1 VADKSSQ
8 LVLSA
13 LSRTFTNPAG
23 LPLHGG
29 KATPGLFPNTAAGK
43 QAAQRCLQD
52 GFLRCASHPAE
63 APGEPASYEPT
74 AGGLATT
81 TSKKAKATP
90 ELYRI
95 TEKGTAWL
103 LSQASP
109 REVIEDFVRVLE
121 TRQTQMGDLLIL
133 VRQMQSSFEQLRAN
147 AEKVLQYVRQ
157 PGALSL
163 FKNADESQ
171 PNYFWQ
177 PEASANGADRGD
189 EAIDWPALVLDHLAK
204 WQGGAASEDCPL
216 PELYQQVN
224 GWKPGMSIGRFH
236 DALRQLVEANRIYL
250 HPWTGP
256 MYELPEPAFALLVGH
271 EVAYYA
277 SYRKN

>member
-1 VADKSSQ
+1 MADKSSQ

-13 LSRTFTNPAG
+13 LSRTFANPAG
-23 LPLHGG
+23 LPLHSG

-52 GFLRCASHPAE
+52 GFLRSAAPDSDSDPA
-63 APGEPASYEPT
+63 GYEPT

-121 TRQTQMGDLLIL
+121 ARQTQMGDLLIL
-133 VRQMQSSFEQLRAN
+133 VRQMQTSFEQLRAN

-177 PEASANGADRGD
+177 PEANSGAERGD
-189 EAIDWPALVLDHLAK
+189 EAIDWSALVLDHLAK
-204 WQGGAASEDCPL
+204 WQGAGSEDCPL

-236 DALRQLVEANRIYL
+236 DALRQLVETNRIYL

>member
-13 LSRTFTNPAG
+13 LSRTIANPTG

-29 KATPGLFPNTAAGK
+29 GKTTPGLFPNTAAGK
-43 QAAQRCLQD
+43 QAAQRCIQD
-52 GFLRCASHPAE
+52 GWIRCATPKTDTPTEGASF
-63 APGEPASYEPT
+63 EPN

-90 ELYRI
+90 DLYVI
-95 TEKGTAWL
+95 TDKGMAWL
-103 LSQASP
+103 MNLASP
-109 REVIEDFVRVLE
+109 REVLGDFVRVLE
-121 TRQTQMGDLLIL
+121 ERQTQMGDLLIL
-133 VRQMQSSFEQLRAN
+133 VRELQMSFEQLRTN
-147 AEKVLQYVRQ
+147 AEKVLHYVQQ

-163 FKNADESQ
+163 FKNSDDSQ

-177 PEASANGADRGD
+177 PEANASDRGD
-189 EAIDWPALVLDHLAK
+189 DVVDWPALLLDHLAK
-204 WQGGAASEDCPL
+204 WQGGAGSEDCPL
-216 PELYQQVN
+216 PELFRQIN
-224 GWKPGMSIGRFH
+224 AWKPGMTLGRFH
-236 DALRQLVEANRIYL
+236 DALRQLYKGNRVYL

-256 MYELPEPAFALLVGH
+256 MYEIPEPSFALLVGH